1 MGNDDRGHVALP
13 KLYGAPAYSRPRV
26 TPTQPVERPFDP
38 DELPLTSEL
47 SSDEVVLVDQIVAH
61 PYDGVASSGDVP
73 ATRETRSMLWGRPFR
88 LRGFGSHR
96 KGRGNDGEAD

>member
-26 TPTQPVERPFDP
+26 APTQPVERPFDP

-47 SSDEVVLVDQIVAH
+47 SPEEMAQADQLVPR
-61 PYDGVASSGDVP
+61 PYDGVASSGDAAP
-73 ATRETRSMLWGRPFR
+73 PREKRSTPWGRPFR
-88 LRGFGSHR
+88 LRGFGSPR
-96 KGRGNDGEAD
+96 TPGGPDDGVD